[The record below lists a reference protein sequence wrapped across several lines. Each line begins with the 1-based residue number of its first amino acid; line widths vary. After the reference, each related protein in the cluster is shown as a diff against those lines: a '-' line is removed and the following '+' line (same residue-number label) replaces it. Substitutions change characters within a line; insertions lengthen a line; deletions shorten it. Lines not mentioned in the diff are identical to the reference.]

1 MSAMIHNY
9 KNSSPDIGKALF
21 VANSAELAG
30 EVYAGKDS
38 SLWYN
43 VSIRGDLAPVR
54 IGEGS
59 NIQDNSV
66 LHVDRDGPCIIGDYV
81 TVGHGAIVHACT
93 VGNTCLIGMGAI
105 VLNGAE
111 IGDESIVG
119 AGALVTQNKKFP
131 PRSLIL
137 GSPAKAARELTE
149 EEVQAIRK
157 NAKEYIK
164 LAGEYGR
171 KN

>member
-1 MSAMIHNY
+1 MIHNY
-9 KNSSPDIGKALF
+9 KNSSPDTGKALF
-21 VANSAELAG
+21 VAGTAELAG
-30 EVYAGKDS
+30 EVYVGEDA

-43 VSIRGDLAPVR
+43 VSVRGDLAPVH
-54 IGEGS
+54 IGKGT

-66 LHVDRDGPCIIGDYV
+66 LHVDRDGPCRIGDNV

-137 GSPAKAARELTE
+137 GSPAKAARELTD
-149 EEVQAIRK
+149 EEVEAVRK
-157 NAKEYIK
+157 NAEEYVK
-164 LAGEYGR
+164 LAREYGR
-171 KN
+171 KK